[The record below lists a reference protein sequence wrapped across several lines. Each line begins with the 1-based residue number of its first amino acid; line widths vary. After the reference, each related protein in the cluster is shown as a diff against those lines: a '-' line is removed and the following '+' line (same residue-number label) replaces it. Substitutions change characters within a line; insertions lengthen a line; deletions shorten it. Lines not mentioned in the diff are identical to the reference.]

1 MGPVRSCKTD
11 WGPQS
16 VLPLATYDPFAMES
30 WVRQKVH
37 GSLETQALDRFDS
50 SDRCLEWTVD
60 PRIRS
65 SLGKRHTILVPPTM
79 LTLRMMQLLLILLV
93 P

>member
-16 VLPLATYDPFAMES
+16 VLPLATEDG
-30 WVRQKVH
+30 VRE
-37 GSLETQALDRFDS
+37 SLETQALDHSDS